1 MISPELRARIR
12 RLFYAEHWKVGT
24 IAAELGVHRDTVSLA
39 VETERFTN
47 IAFRPSATVLDPY
60 KEFVRATLEQHPR
73 LRATRLLQMIQGR
86 GYGGSVW
93 PLRRFVRQVRPV
105 AFLAAFFRLSVLPGE
120 QGQVDWGSF
129 GSIVIG

>member
-1 MISPELRARIR
+1 MRYSYIEPV
-12 RLFYAEHWKVGT
+12 RLWLL
-24 IAAELGVHRDTVSLA
+24 LGVAALA
-39 VETERFTN
+39 AMYVVLQRRRSKYAVRFTN

-105 AFLAAFFRLSVLPGE
+105 ASHEAFFRLSVLPGE
-120 QGQVDWGSF
+120 QGQSSGD
-129 GSIVIG
+129 